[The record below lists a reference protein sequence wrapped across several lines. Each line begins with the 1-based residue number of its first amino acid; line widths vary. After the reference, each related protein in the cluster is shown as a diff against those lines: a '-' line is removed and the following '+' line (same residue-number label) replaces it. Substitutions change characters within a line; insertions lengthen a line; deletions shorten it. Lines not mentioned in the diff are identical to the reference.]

1 MVFSKSFGYA
11 LRGIL
16 YVAVMSEKKKR
27 VQLDEIA
34 ESLRIPRHF
43 LGKIMKRLVKYGV
56 LDSVKGPYGGF
67 SINKTTMD
75 IPIIRIVE
83 ITGES
88 EKYKMCA
95 LGMHQCDS
103 THPCPL
109 HDKIDAIK
117 REWIRI
123 MSENAIGI
131 LLNGDQSDFIDRI
144 TTRDELTAISKN

>member
-16 YVAVMSEKKKR
+16 YVAIMNRKKKR
-27 VQLDEIA
+27 VRLDEIA
-34 ESLRIPRHF
+34 ETLNIPRHF

-67 SINKTTMD
+67 SLNPSTMD
-75 IPIIRIVE
+75 TPLIRLVE
-83 ITGES
+83 ITGEM

-95 LGMHQCDS
+95 LGMKQCNGDQ
-103 THPCPL
+103 PCPL

-117 REWIRI
+117 KEWIRI
-123 MSENAIGI
+123 MSENAIGF
-131 LLNGDQSDFIDRI
+131 LLQGDQSHFIDSI
-144 TTRDELTAISKN
+144 STRYEISALSNL